1 MRCEK
6 SFSNGSTLRGHM
18 MSHTLIR
25 SAPNAE
31 SASGSTLPSLETSN
45 NGTVLIRSN
54 HTSEVGEPDL
64 KRDEGAQKI
73 KGKRKMIVD
82 EADST
87 GSGSPLTAVE
97 EAGLIL
103 VAMSKGQRPENS
115 QNWNAIDR
123 LLATP
128 NGKEK
133 YYETDLDSDD
143 DNKEVKYKSVAELLT
158 QNVETV
164 TEDSNE
170 DDEDND
176 ADETNFVTREKK
188 CKKEFI
194 CDVCGKVFGS
204 YQALGGHRTSH
215 KCKRLKICDKN
226 DQDGELVPNKKNDQD
241 RRHQCGVCGREFE
254 SGQAL
259 GGHMKT
265 HYI

>member
-1 MRCEK
+1 MSCNK
-6 SFSNGSTLRGHM
+6 SFSNGSTLREHM
-18 MSHTLIR
+18 MS
-25 SAPNAE
+25 E

-45 NGTVLIRSN
+45 NETVLIRSN
-54 HTSEVGEPDL
+54 HTSDVGGPDL
-64 KRDEGAQKI
+64 KREDGAHQI
-73 KGKRKMIVD
+73 KGEGKMIVD

-103 VAMSKGQRPENS
+103 VALSKGQRPENS

-123 LLATP
+123 LLAAP
-128 NGKEK
+128 NGKEE

-158 QNVETV
+158 QNVETL
-164 TEDSNE
+164 TEDIDE

-176 ADETNFVTREKK
+176 ADGTNLVTREKK

-226 DQDGELVPNKKNDQD
+226 DQDRELVPNKKNDQD

>member
-115 QNWNAIDR
+115 QN
-123 LLATP
+123 
-128 NGKEK
+128 
-133 YYETDLDSDD
+133 
-143 DNKEVKYKSVAELLT
+143 
-158 QNVETV
+158 
-164 TEDSNE
+164 
-170 DDEDND
+170 
-176 ADETNFVTREKK
+176 
-188 CKKEFI
+188 
-194 CDVCGKVFGS
+194 
-204 YQALGGHRTSH
+204 
-215 KCKRLKICDKN
+215 
-226 DQDGELVPNKKNDQD
+226 
-241 RRHQCGVCGREFE
+241 
-254 SGQAL
+254 
-259 GGHMKT
+259 
-265 HYI
+265 